1 MQPESHS
8 GAVTRPLS
16 AISQLAMMGCPA
28 LRARGELAAGACAP
42 VLGWDRGGSSS
53 AGARAWWGACG
64 TGARGPLRGVFGR
77 LSFAR
82 LRESAFWGASAKY
95 FRELT
100 VECSLFVRQSLP
112 PPVSLFPTCFTCS
125 EKIDRA
131 VLVLQACD
139 GALFL
144 VSRRDHLRR
153 HGEDHGGRTVALA
166 TTLTVST
173 STIYT
178 LSVAYKVAL
187 FVRA

>member
-1 MQPESHS
+1 MQPEFHS

-16 AISQLAMMGCPA
+16 AILQLAMMGCPA

-77 LSFAR
+77 LPLAR

-100 VECSLFVRQSLP
+100 V
-112 PPVSLFPTCFTCS
+112 
-125 EKIDRA
+125 K
-131 VLVLQACD
+131 
-139 GALFL
+139 
-144 VSRRDHLRR
+144 SR
-153 HGEDHGGRTVALA
+153 
-166 TTLTVST
+166 
-173 STIYT
+173 
-178 LSVAYKVAL
+178 
-187 FVRA
+187 VRARARRGDENLLAMADGDCMMMTVGEALRSAEGHRLEG

>member
-1 MQPESHS
+1 MQPEFHS

-16 AISQLAMMGCPA
+16 AILQLAMMGCPA

-77 LSFAR
+77 LPLAR
-82 LRESAFWGASAKY
+82 LRESAFWGACTKY

-100 VECSLFVRQSLP
+100 VEFHFFVRQSLP
-112 PPVSLFPTCFTCS
+112 PTCFTCS
-125 EKIDRA
+125 GEIDRA

-144 VSRRDHLRR
+144 VSLD
-153 HGEDHGGRTVALA
+153 
-166 TTLTVST
+166 
-173 STIYT
+173 TI
-178 LSVAYKVAL
+178 LS
-187 FVRA
+187 